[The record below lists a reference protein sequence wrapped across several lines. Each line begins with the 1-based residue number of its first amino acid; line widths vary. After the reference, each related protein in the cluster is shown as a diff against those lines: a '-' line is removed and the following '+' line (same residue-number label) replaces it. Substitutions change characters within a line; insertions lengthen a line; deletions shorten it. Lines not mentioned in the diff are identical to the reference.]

1 MVEIAVLMLMVGV
14 LAGIGWFQW
23 RVLRGSRRLVGQA
36 MPALPEDL
44 MARLNQSG
52 RLLLYFHSPHCGP
65 CRRMTPI
72 IDAAAAR
79 HDHVV
84 KIDVSRSADV
94 ARQLGVM
101 ATPTLV
107 RIAGYRIAEVRV
119 GAVGAEMV
127 ESLAA

>member
-1 MVEIAVLMLMVGV
+1 MLEIAFLMLMAGFLIGVGW
-14 LAGIGWFQW
+14 LQW

-36 MPALPEDL
+36 TPALPPDL
-44 MARLNQSG
+44 MSLLNERG

-65 CRRMTPI
+65 CRRMTPV

-84 KIDVSRSADV
+84 KIDVSQSAEV

-119 GAVGAEMV
+119 GPVAADKI